1 MKLLYAGLLL
11 ASAALTSNMAFAGE
25 DFPNKDITIVVQYAT
40 GGGTDSFI
48 RALEKPLEDAF
59 GVGVAVRNIAGGGG
73 VVGMMQVL
81 ASKPD
86 GYTVAVANNAF
97 YTLVGMGNVTFSLDD
112 FDYIA
117 AVGMEPYVLAA
128 KASDK
133 WEDYDG
139 FLKYAKE
146 NPIRLGFAG
155 VGSSTHIMAMAMTEE
170 LGLNVQFVPYGGASE
185 AAAAALGGHI
195 EGVVLSPAD
204 LVSAMEG
211 DSGLVPIVSSGPSSL
226 IKDVKTTKDLGLN
239 LSVQQWRGFAAPAG
253 VDPEVKKAWQTAIEK
268 AVKDPKF
275 IQASQN
281 LGVEVSPIFGEKLKA
296 FMDEGERVMVPLA
309 QKVAAQ

>member
-1 MKLLYAGLLL
+1 MKSLFAGLFL
-11 ASAALTSNMAFAGE
+11 ASVALTSNMAFAADG
-25 DFPNKDITIVVQYAT
+25 FPKKDITIVVQYAT

-81 ASKPD
+81 AAKPD
-86 GYTVAVANNAF
+86 GYTVAIANNAF
-97 YTLVGMGNVTFSLDD
+97 YTLIGMGNVTFSLDD

-128 KASDK
+128 KASDEWK
-133 WEDYDG
+133 DYDG
-139 FLKYAKE
+139 FLNYAKDKT
-146 NPIRLGFAG
+146 IRLGFAG
-155 VGSSTHIMAMAMTEE
+155 VGSSTHIMAMAMAEE

-204 LVSAMEG
+204 LVAAMDG
-211 DSGLVPIVSSGPSSL
+211 DDGLVPIVSSGKSSL
-226 IKDVKTTKDLGLN
+226 IENVKTTKDLGLN

-253 VDPEVKKAWQTAIEK
+253 VDPEVKKAWQAAIEK
-268 AVKDPKF
+268 AIKDPQF
-275 IQASQN
+275 IEASKN
-281 LGVEVSPIFGEKLKA
+281 LGVEVSPVFGEDLKA
-296 FMDEGERVMVPLA
+296 FMDEGERVMIPLA
-309 QKVAAQ
+309 KKVAAQ